1 MEALPELSL
10 TVDLSRLVET
20 TRELDEAAAALVA
33 ARERCL
39 GSGEVDA
46 AEAEAVNRALIGLEK
61 AWLNDRGL
69 QGRPWS
75 RSIYVSPDPFSGY
88 ASWMLPGLRYEI
100 ETDDRA
106 DLPGWERVYIG
117 AVRNLAERMR
127 AVAEMMP

>member
-1 MEALPELSL
+1 MHEIHAYRMVEK
-10 TVDLSRLVET
+10 RL
-20 TRELDEAAAALVA
+20 
-33 ARERCL
+33 ARL
-39 GSGEVDA
+39 GEVDA
-46 AEAEAVNRALIGLEK
+46 AQAEAVNRALIGLEK

-127 AVAEMMP
+127 AVAAMMP